1 MKKLLLLLLI
11 HTAVFA
17 EMADPRL
24 VSYQQKYSVCHGKTD
39 YQISKCILNGDL
51 NYARLRGDRSVFRT
65 ISTSRIRKAAQEGRA
80 YEFTME
86 HLPKTKRYIGLVK
99 YLDYL
104 YGVKGAYVTPRFI
117 GDEDDD
123 IMKMKRLFNLLL
135 LTDMEETPER
145 TPQFEEAVLAFQRT
159 HGLAVDGKIGPR
171 TKRALQTPIRQIIMK
186 IKKNLTIER
195 ITKAKPSEYILVN
208 IPEFRMHYYKDGE
221 EILGMK
227 VVVGK
232 PKMRTPIFTRKMK
245 FIVLNPTW
253 NVPPSIYAKEYA
265 HKSPAQLRKLG
276 LHYGD
281 NGKLY
286 QPAGR
291 RNALG
296 LVKFLFPN
304 KFNVYM
310 HDTPAKS
317 LFQRSR
323 RAYSHGCIRLEK
335 PMDLLHKLG
344 YSYRPGKTTWKSL
357 EREIP
362 VFVEYHT
369 VWVDNEGVVQFRPDI
384 YGYEKKL
391 FSKPVRRAAPKAKR
405 VKKKDVLSDF

>member
-1 MKKLLLLLLI
+1 MLQ
-11 HTAVFA
+11 AVLFA
-17 EMADPRL
+17 ATADPRL
-24 VSYQQKYSVCHGKTD
+24 ISYQERYSLCQGKTD
-39 YQISKCILNGDL
+39 YQISECLLNGNL
-51 NYARLRGDRSVFRT
+51 NYARFRGDRSVFRK
-65 ISTSRIRKAAQEGRA
+65 ISTSHIRKAAQEGRA
-80 YEFTME
+80 YEFTMQ
-86 HLPKTKRYIGLVK
+86 HIPKTKRYSGLVE
-99 YLDYL
+99 YLDHL
-104 YGVKGAYVTPRFI
+104 YTIREAYRTPAFA

-123 IMKMKRLFNLLL
+123 IMKMKRVFNLLL
-135 LTDMEETPER
+135 LTDLEETPER
-145 TPQFEEAVLAFQRT
+145 TPEFEAALLEFQRRQ
-159 HGLAVDGKIGPR
+159 GLAVDGKIGPR
-171 TKRALQTPIRQIIMK
+171 TKRALKQPMKRIITK

-195 ITKAKPSEYILVN
+195 IMKPKPSEYILVN
-208 IPEFRMHYYKDGE
+208 IPEFRMHYYRDGE

-232 PKMRTPIFTRKMK
+232 PKMRTPIFTQKMK
-245 FIVLNPTW
+245 FVVLNPTW

-276 LHYGD
+276 LHYGK

-291 RNALG
+291 KNALG

-317 LFQRSR
+317 LFQRNR

-344 YSYRPGKTTWKSL
+344 YRYKPGKTTWKSL

-369 VWVDNEGVVQFRPDI
+369 VWVDDEGAVQFRPDI

-391 FSKPVRRAAPKAKR
+391 FSRPVRRTAPGKVHP
-405 VKKKDVLSDF
+405 VKKKDILSDF